1 MDRTR
6 LHAHQ
11 HGCVLAR
18 PSTRSPNRAPPPV
31 RPAAHDWESGKC
43 DILIKIYLEPPGLAT
58 EWLHRVSVAGTAAAG
73 AGAEVWLSRPMK
85 TLHVPSLSADDK
97 YINRKHASVLLIVA
111 GTGVVA
117 IPQVL
122 HHAQAT
128 TCFGAKPP
136 VTQPVSAIYS
146 CRTDDAL
153 LIPELAGLCRDG
165 SLSRCTVLVT
175 ASQSTAAPFP
185 DVSDTD
191 VAAAFTG
198 LHNAACVN
206 ARLSLEML
214 QAELSH
220 MARPLRVVVSGPEGF
235 NSACKSML
243 KQIDGELGA
252 EAVTVL
258 SA

>member
-153 LIPELAGLCRDG
+153 LIPELAGLCREG
-165 SLSRCTVLVT
+165 SLRRCTVLVT
-175 ASQSTAAPFP
+175 ASQSAKTPFP
-185 DVSDTD
+185 GVADTD
-191 VAAAFTG
+191 VAAAFSEVDS
-198 LHNAACVN
+198 AVCVN
-206 ARLSLEML
+206 ARLSPEILRSELTRL
-214 QAELSH
+214 QK
-220 MARPLRVVVSGPEGF
+220 PLRVVVSGPAGF
-235 NSACKSML
+235 NGACKSML
-243 KQIDGELGA
+243 KQLDDELGP
-252 EAVTVL
+252 EAVTIL